1 MKKIVAL
8 LLAMLVLAGSLTALA
23 EGNASIVRISDM
35 ALSYVSGDRA
45 RSARFGNASL
55 TLALGM
61 SENAPTLQM
70 MFESDYGQAVDA
82 VVQLVEENVLF
93 SMGGLSATF
102 ALDLDHFS
110 TPDNSGEDM
119 AKGLSAALSVAGSHL
134 DVVLYALTRDEGNGM
149 RSVSAPLPMP
159 QLIRAAEAILAAG
172 AGEDEQDTALD
183 ELRDRVA
190 SLEGEAMMGFRYNLD
205 NGQFELSAVQNGT
218 GMRLSGTMAMS
229 FEPMT
234 FIDTTPEYG
243 EVWDL
248 MNMTPEQQETL
259 RGELQ
264 ILFPKLLAY
273 ADGTGMGGI
282 MP

>member
-8 LLAMLVLAGSLTALA
+8 LLVLLMLAASLTTLA
-23 EGNASIVRISDM
+23 EGNASIVRMSDIS
-35 ALSYVSGDRA
+35 LSYVSGNRA

-55 TLALGM
+55 TLALGL
-61 SENAPTLQM
+61 SEGAPTLQM
-70 MFESDYGQAVDA
+70 MFENDFGQAVDA
-82 VVQLVEENVLF
+82 VVQLVGEDVLF
-93 SMGGLSATF
+93 SMGGISATF

-110 TPDNSGEDM
+110 TPGNSGEDI

-149 RSVSAPLPMP
+149 RSVTAPLPMP
-159 QLIRAAEAILAAG
+159 QLIRAAEAILAVG
-172 AGEDEQDTALD
+172 DGEDNQDATLE
-183 ELRDRVA
+183 ELRGKVT
-190 SLEGEAMMGFRYNLD
+190 SLEGEAMMGFRYNPD

-218 GMRLSGTMAMS
+218 GMRLSGTMAMT

-234 FIDTTPEYG
+234 FIDITPEYG

-248 MNMTPEQQETL
+248 MNMTPQQQETL

-264 ILFPKLLAY
+264 ILFPKLLDY
-273 ADGTGMGGI
+273 ANGTGMDGI